1 MSIPLVSINLVVR
14 NGEKYIRD
22 CLKSVKNQSYQN
34 IEIAIFDNNSTDGT
48 KEIAGKEFPEF
59 RLVENSANYG
69 FGPGQNRCLKLTK
82 GEYILGL
89 CVDIVLDKDFVKNA
103 VAKMESDWKI
113 GALQAKIYKSE
124 NGAPTNII
132 DSCGFEI
139 FKSRRIVNRGHGEK
153 DSAKFNKPEEVFSY
167 EGAVP
172 FWRRQALL
180 ESAIF
185 GEIHDEDFFWY
196 ADDID
201 LGWRMRLFGWKSFFD
216 PSVVAY
222 HDRSTTKRLS
232 RGWRD
237 FIALRKTVPIR
248 KRLLDWQNIHLTFVK
263 NDFAVSV
270 LKNFRPFFARE
281 AKLLIYILFF
291 EPYTLLAIPKI
302 LRLLPKML
310 KKRKYIMA
318 NKKINRQEI
327 EKWFQIS

>member
-34 IEIAIFDNNSTDGT
+34 IEITIFDNNSTDGT

-59 RLVENSANYG
+59 RLVENNANYG

-103 VAKMESDWKI
+103 VARMESDRKI

-139 FKSRRIVNRGHGEK
+139 FKSRRVVNRGHGEK

-201 LGWRMRLFGWKSFFD
+201 LGWRMRLFGWKQVYN
-216 PSVVAY
+216 PQVIAW
-222 HDRSTTKRLS
+222 HDRSTTKGVSHNWLGYFR
-232 RGWRD
+232 RVKER
-237 FIALRKTVPIR
+237 RKIPIK
-248 KRLLDWQNIHLTFVK
+248 KRRLDWSNVRFTIIK
-263 NDFAVSV
+263 NDYIINM
-270 LKNFRPFFARE
+270 LKDLPRIAARE
-281 AKLLIYILFF
+281 ISTRVLNLFKDF
-291 EPYTLLAIPKI
+291 RA
-302 LRLLPKML
+302 R
-310 KKRKYIMA
+310 
-318 NKKINRQEI
+318 
-327 EKWFQIS
+327 